1 MPRLARR
8 LLASYDQH
16 LLIFIIPEAEIREC
30 RGCIDHLHPVRQD
43 DLEEVRVPGRSGID
57 LPSG

>member
-1 MPRLARR
+1 MVGSWWKCTMPRLARR

-30 RGCIDHLHPVRQD
+30 RGCIDHLHPVLKRISK
-43 DLEEVRVPGRSGID
+43 R
-57 LPSG
+57 